1 MRMQP
6 LCDTVYWVKLKGGLM
21 TGQAAPFHSFS
32 FTLIANRRPRT
43 ALRLTQTE
51 GELYEL
57 HVEKGSASNP
67 SSQFTRMV
75 PLESAVRLRDV
86 LQDIGAFGWDES
98 YGDTKAPG
106 SLRWNMS
113 TVFKKDVFSVASK
126 GGSDTPAGFDAL
138 LEELYRLDFP
148 RPDDGR
154 GKAGAQGSAGAAGGG
169 MPGMGSMLN
178 SLGMG
183 SVGRMSVGDLGAYSA
198 TGGLPG
204 MGDGA
209 GVDLSQM
216 ADALQGNG
224 LGGFDAAEMRELM
237 AQAQSN
243 PQAIQQR
250 MREEFKH
257 LSPAEQDQMLDTLAS
272 TGLATREWWKRF
284 LS

>member
-1 MRMQP
+1 
-6 LCDTVYWVKLKGGLM
+6 
-21 TGQAAPFHSFS
+21 
-32 FTLIANRRPRT
+32 
-43 ALRLTQTE
+43 
-51 GELYEL
+51 
-57 HVEKGSASNP
+57 
-67 SSQFTRMV
+67 
-75 PLESAVRLRDV
+75 
-86 LQDIGAFGWDES
+86 
-98 YGDTKAPG
+98 
-106 SLRWNMS
+106 
-113 TVFKKDVFSVASK
+113 
-126 GGSDTPAGFDAL
+126 
-138 LEELYRLDFP
+138 
-148 RPDDGR
+148 
-154 GKAGAQGSAGAAGGG
+154 

-257 LSPAEQDQMLDTLAS
+257 LSPDEQDQMLDTLAS

>member
-1 MRMQP
+1 
-6 LCDTVYWVKLKGGLM
+6 M
-21 TGQAAPFHSFS
+21 TEQAAPFHSFS

-43 ALRLTQTE
+43 ALRMAQSD
-51 GELYEL
+51 GDMYEL

-67 SSQFTRMV
+67 TSQFTRTV
-75 PLESAVRLRDV
+75 PLESAIRLRDT
-86 LQDIGAFGWDES
+86 LQSIGAFGWDES

-113 TVFKKDVFSVASK
+113 TVFKKDVFSVSSK
-126 GGSDTPAGFDAL
+126 GGSDTPAGFDTL

-154 GKAGAQGSAGAAGGG
+154 GTAGAQSPSAAGGMATNGGMAAGGG

-198 TGGLPG
+198 TGGLSGIADG
-204 MGDGA
+204 MGIDF
-209 GVDLSQM
+209 SQM
-216 ADALQGNG
+216 ADALKG
-224 LGGFDAAEMRELM
+224 GGFGSLDAGEMRELM

-250 MREEFKH
+250 MREEFRH
-257 LSPAEQDQMLDTLAS
+257 LSPAEQDQMLDMLAS
-272 TGLATREWWKRF
+272 TGMATREWWKRF